1 VKRKKMA
8 EKQEKKTHMGVFNI
22 ERRRHPR
29 FSIDLPIEY
38 QLIPSDINHTGRAL
52 NASEGGML
60 VYLPQQIEIGQHL
73 RIKLFFA
80 SGSHL
85 NSIEVVAEVVWMDI
99 HLGKEWGDYRCG
111 VKFADIS
118 PVDFN
123 KLKNFLRS
131 LSE

>member
-1 VKRKKMA
+1 VKRGKVTETQETKSHVGVVNL
-8 EKQEKKTHMGVFNI
+8 EK
-22 ERRRHPR
+22 RRHPR

-38 QLIPSDINHTGRAL
+38 QLIPSDINLTGRAL

-111 VKFADIS
+111 VKFDDIS
-118 PVDFN
+118 PDDLN

>member
-1 VKRKKMA
+1 MTETQETKYHAGVVNL
-8 EKQEKKTHMGVFNI
+8 EK
-22 ERRRHPR
+22 RRHPR

-38 QLIPSDINHTGRAL
+38 QLIPSAIKQTGRAI
-52 NASEGGML
+52 NASEGGLL
-60 VYLPQQIEIGQHL
+60 VYLPQQIDIGQHL

-80 SGSHL
+80 SGSQL
-85 NSIEVVAEVVWMDI
+85 NSVEMVAEVVWMDI

-111 VKFADIS
+111 VKFDDIS
-118 PVDFN
+118 QDDFN